1 MKKKI
6 LFRADGNSE
15 IGLGHL
21 YRLFSLVEM
30 LKDNFKFIFLTSEI
44 SALNIIPKNYQ
55 KKTIP
60 KEITIDIEPDWINEQ
75 FDIHEYLLIVD
86 GYQFNSSYQKR
97 IIKTYKNS

>member
-30 LKDNFKFIFLTSEI
+30 LKDNFKFIFLFVDSLFGKVSPENKII
-44 SALNIIPKNYQ
+44 SGLAFFS
-55 KKTIP
+55 
-60 KEITIDIEPDWINEQ
+60 ITN
-75 FDIHEYLLIVD
+75 LI
-86 GYQFNSSYQKR
+86 
-97 IIKTYKNS
+97 